1 VSAVDFH
8 AAAGRAAFARR
19 VAAGEIDE
27 ATWTHRAHLAVALH
41 FVETR
46 GLSEALADMRAVLAV
61 VLRTLGIPADRY
73 HESITRAWM
82 EVVERTFRS
91 DPNHAFSPLETHA
104 DKTFLRRFYR
114 VETLTSDVA
123 RARFVP
129 PDLGPIEAAA
139 VLPAVRLRWATET
152 DLDDVRRLFR
162 AYEAELGID
171 LCFQGFDR
179 ELAELPGAYAAPGG
193 RLLVAEHHSD
203 QTLVGCAALR
213 PEPSS
218 TDAGELKRMFVAP
231 AFRGKA
237 RLGRRMAEALRT
249 AARDEGYR
257 VLRLDTLARLEAA
270 VHLYESLGFERTAP
284 YTGNPEPDVL
294 YFEKPLDLIS

>member
-1 VSAVDFH
+1 MTEVDFH
-8 AAAGRAAFARR
+8 AAPERAAFAQR
-19 VAAGEIDE
+19 VAAGEVDE

-46 GLSEALADMRAVLAV
+46 GSAEALTDMRALLAV
-61 VLRTLGIPADRY
+61 VLRTLGIPPDRY

-91 DPNHAFSPLETHA
+91 EPANAFARLETHA

-114 VETLTSDVA
+114 VETLSSDVA
-123 RARFVP
+123 RAGFVP
-129 PDLGPIEAAA
+129 PDLGPIEAATA
-139 VLPAVRLRWATET
+139 PPAIRLRWATET

-179 ELAELPGAYAAPGG
+179 ELAELPGAYAPPGG
-193 RLLVAEHHSD
+193 RLLVAEQQSD
-203 QTLVGCAALR
+203 RVLVGCAALR
-213 PEPSS
+213 AERSS
-218 TDAGELKRMFVAP
+218 NDAAELKRMFVAP

-237 RLGRRMAEALRT
+237 RLGRRMADALRV
-249 AARDEGYR
+249 AACDEGYR
-257 VLRLDTLARLEAA
+257 VLRLDTLARLEPA

-284 YTGNPEPDVL
+284 YTENPEPDVL
-294 YFEKPLDLIS
+294 YFEKALDLIS